1 MRSETTV
8 APRVLTKAPP
18 WHGWITADTFLLSL
32 ASGTFALAALFV
44 LLRPGEMHALAR
56 TAFYAVFPL
65 MLADLVCLIVDL
77 GDPAR
82 FHHMLR
88 VFNLNSPMSVGVW
101 TIGLFSFIAF
111 LAFVASILNLP
122 ITVMQII
129 GIAGLSPALIAAAYK
144 GVLFSTTAQP
154 GWRTMRWLGAAFA
167 LSAISMGGAV
177 MLAIA
182 SSAGDLSATR
192 ILRFILMWLLVL
204 NALAVRRILG
214 RVDMAGHLS
223 DLGTHT
229 TALRVGLH
237 YTVFIVV
244 GLGLPIV
251 LCALSKGSPAVDAAI
266 VVIVL
271 VGALVSRHYLVT
283 LPHHANT
290 DST

>member
-1 MRSETTV
+1 MGSETV
-8 APRVLTKAPP
+8 AAPRALTKAPP

-44 LLRPGEMHALAR
+44 LLRPAEMNPIAR

-65 MLADLVCLIVDL
+65 MLADLACLIADL

-88 VFNLNSPMSVGVW
+88 VFKPSSPMSVGVW
-101 TIGLFSFIAF
+101 TISFFALIAF
-111 LAFVASILNLP
+111 LAFVASILDLS
-122 ITVMQII
+122 TAVMQII
-129 GIAGLSPALIAAAYK
+129 AIAGLIPALIIAAYK

-154 GWRTMRWLGAAFA
+154 AWRTMRWLGAAFA
-167 LSAISMGGAV
+167 LSAIATGAAM

-182 SSAGDLSATR
+182 ASAGDLSAAR

-223 DLGTHT
+223 DLGSHT

-251 LCALSKGSPAVDAAI
+251 LCGLTKGAPAVDA
-266 VVIVL
+266 VIVL
-271 VGALVSRHYLVT
+271 VVLGGALVSRHYLVM
-283 LPHHANT
+283 LPHRAST

>member
-1 MRSETTV
+1 MRPETV
-8 APRVLTKAPP
+8 AAPRVLTKAPP
-18 WHGWITADTFLLSL
+18 WHGWITADTFLPSL
-32 ASGTFALAALFV
+32 ASGTFAVAAVFV
-44 LLRPGEMHALAR
+44 LLRPGEMNAIAR

-88 VFNLNSPMSVGVW
+88 VFNPSSPMSVGVW
-101 TIGLFSFIAF
+101 TISLFSFIAF
-111 LAFVASILNLP
+111 LAFVASILNLSNA
-122 ITVMQII
+122 VLEII
-129 GIAGLSPALIAAAYK
+129 AIAGLIPALIVAAYK
-144 GVLFSTTAQP
+144 GVLLSTTAQP

-167 LSAISMGGAV
+167 LSALSMGAAI

-182 SSAGDLSATR
+182 SNAGDFSAAR

-223 DLGTHT
+223 DLGSHT

-237 YTVFIVV
+237 YTVFIVF

-251 LCALSKGSPAVDAAI
+251 LCALSKGSSAIDGAI
-266 VVIVL
+266 VLIVL
-271 VGALVSRHYLVT
+271 AGALVSRHYLVM
-283 LPHHANT
+283 LPQYASPDPT
-290 DST
+290 

>member
-1 MRSETTV
+1 MRSETAA
-8 APRVLTKAPP
+8 APRIFTKVPP

-44 LLRPGEMHALAR
+44 LLRPGEMNAIAR

-88 VFNLNSPMSVGVW
+88 VFKPSSPMSVGVW
-101 TIGLFSFIAF
+101 TIGAFAVIAF

-122 ITVMQII
+122 TAVLQII
-129 GIAGLSPALIAAAYK
+129 AIAGLIPALIAAAYK

-154 GWRTMRWLGAAFA
+154 GWRTMRWLGAAFV
-167 LSAISMGGAV
+167 LSGISMGAA
-177 MLAIA
+177 MLLAIA
-182 SSAGDLSATR
+182 SSAGDWGAAR

-204 NALAVRRILG
+204 NALAVRHTLG

-223 DLGTHT
+223 DLGSHS

-251 LCALSKGSPAVDAAI
+251 LCALSKGAPAVDAAI
-266 VVIVL
+266 VLIVL
-271 VGALVSRHYLVT
+271 AGALVSRHYLVM
-283 LPHHANT
+283 LPQRAT
-290 DST
+290 VDPA